1 MGRSADYS
9 KQKSAIA
16 ATLDIVGEP
25 WTLLILRDA
34 FRGLSRFEQWQ
45 DSLGLARNVLAAR
58 LKSLV
63 HHGVLEARVYCER
76 PRRQEYIL
84 TEKGDDLR
92 PILLYM
98 MTWGEKHVYAGQE
111 PEAELIHNCGHAFVP
126 AIICDHC
133 EARLK
138 RGDVTVIR
146 NDHAPTIGDRYAE
159 RGERQEDIESE
170 DLEQV

>member
-45 DSLGLARNVLAAR
+45 ESLGLARNVLAAR

-76 PRRQEYIL
+76 PRRQEYLL
-84 TEKGDDLR
+84 TEKGQELQ

-98 MTWGEKHVYAGQE
+98 MTWGERHVYNGYTSETEMLHICGKPFE
-111 PEAELIHNCGHAFVP
+111 PVIKCAH
-126 AIICDHC
+126 CD
-133 EARLK
+133 AAMK
-138 RGDVTVIR
+138 RSDITVIR
-146 NDHAPTIGDRYAE
+146 NAEAPSVGDIHAAQGELEKKLE
-159 RGERQEDIESE
+159 RA
-170 DLEQV
+170 

>member
-76 PRRQEYIL
+76 PRRQEYLL
-84 TEKGDDLR
+84 TEKGYDLH
-92 PILLYM
+92 PILLYL
-98 MTWGEKHVYAGQE
+98 MTWGERHVYAGQE
-111 PEAELIHNCGHAFVP
+111 PESELIHICGHPFEPTIKCAH
-126 AIICDHC
+126 CDALMNRD
-133 EARLK
+133 EL
-138 RGDVTVIR
+138 TVVR
-146 NDHAPTIGDRYAE
+146 NDHAPTIADRYAE
-159 RGERQEDIESE
+159 RPQMNAK
-170 DLEQV
+170 V